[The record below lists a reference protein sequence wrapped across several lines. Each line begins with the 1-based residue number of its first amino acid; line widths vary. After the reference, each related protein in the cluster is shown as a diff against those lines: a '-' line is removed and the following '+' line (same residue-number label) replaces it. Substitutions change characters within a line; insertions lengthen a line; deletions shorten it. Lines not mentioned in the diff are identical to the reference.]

1 MDDKLA
7 RELIR
12 ELRGIRKALEG
23 EQSVQVDSEQIAET
37 VVENVAKAG
46 ERVRI

>member
-23 EQSVQVDSEQIAET
+23 DTSVQIDGKKVAET
-37 VVENVAKAG
+37 VTQNVAKAG